1 MEAGGGGTGG
11 EAREEGKGVED
22 GPGMGVALRVG
33 EENGGGVTDAEIAG
47 ETDAGVEKATDAKEV
62 TVVVVVGVEG
72 AGVAVAAQMVAVLA
86 MVAEAAEA
94 ESGQVLMV
102 VVDA

>member
-1 MEAGGGGTGG
+1 
-11 EAREEGKGVED
+11 VE
-22 GPGMGVALRVG
+22 
-33 EENGGGVTDAEIAG
+33 EENGGEMTDAEIAG

-62 TVVVVVGVEG
+62 TVVVVGVEG
-72 AGVAVAAQMVAVLA
+72 TVVAVAAQMVAVLA
-86 MVAEAAEA
+86 MIAEVAEA

>member
-1 MEAGGGGTGG
+1 MRMT
-11 EAREEGKGVED
+11 V
-22 GPGMGVALRVG
+22 RVG